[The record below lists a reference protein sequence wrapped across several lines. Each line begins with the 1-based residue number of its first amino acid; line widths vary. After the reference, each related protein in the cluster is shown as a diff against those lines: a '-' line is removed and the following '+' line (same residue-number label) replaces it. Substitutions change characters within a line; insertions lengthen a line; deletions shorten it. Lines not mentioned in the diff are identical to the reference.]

1 MAPTLAN
8 RKNTETK
15 DTHAQPSS
23 RATQGT
29 IKGPQPWVAERT
41 LKQRTHTRTPIKQSY
56 AGATKGPQPWQ
67 AERALIQR
75 THTHTPQAK
84 LHRGHHMAS
93 TLARRETLKQR
104 THTHTNT
111 HTHTHTPQAQTHS
124 HSHTRVKALANT
136 AQLQTQNVC
145 GV

>member
-56 AGATKGPQPWQ
+56 AGATKGPRPWQ

-75 THTHTPQAK
+75 THTHAPSEATQGPSHGLNPGTQRNTETKDAHTHTHLKQSYTGATKWPQPWQGE
-84 LHRGHHMAS
+84 R
-93 TLARRETLKQR
+93 TLKQR
-104 THTHTNT
+104 R
-111 HTHTHTPQAQTHS
+111 HTHTHLKQS
-124 HSHTRVKALANT
+124 
-136 AQLQTQNVC
+136 
-145 GV
+145 